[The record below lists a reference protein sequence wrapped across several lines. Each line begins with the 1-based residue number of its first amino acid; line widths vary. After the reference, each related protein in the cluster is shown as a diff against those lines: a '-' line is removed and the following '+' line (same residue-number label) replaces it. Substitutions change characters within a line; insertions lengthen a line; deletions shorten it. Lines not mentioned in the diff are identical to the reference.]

1 MKSDMKK
8 GTFCAICSALVF
20 GTTPVLASITFAMGS
35 NAMTLTFYRNIMAAP
50 VMLLILLIRKVDLR
64 VTKKELLSLLLI
76 SAALNAPT
84 TYLLYAAYDYIGIGL
99 STTLHFL
106 YPMFAVLFGRLFFK
120 EKLDKVKIL
129 ALILATAGVAVAT
142 GNSDSFAMKG
152 IILSL
157 ASAITYSTY
166 MVSVERTA
174 VNQMDS
180 MKAMFYM
187 CIFNAIVVGIFDLP
201 KGNIVYALEPTVLWY
216 TFILAVIN
224 SAFAHVLL
232 ILGIKLIGAGNAA
245 IFSMLEPVS
254 GVVAGF
260 LFLGEGLPMMKL
272 ISCII
277 ILAAVMLPIIKD
289 RNDALKA
296 QNDNLNDE
304 T

>member
-1 MKSDMKK
+1 
-8 GTFCAICSALVF
+8 
-20 GTTPVLASITFAMGS
+20 
-35 NAMTLTFYRNIMAAP
+35 
-50 VMLLILLIRKVDLR
+50 
-64 VTKKELLSLLLI
+64 
-76 SAALNAPT
+76 
-84 TYLLYAAYDYIGIGL
+84 
-99 STTLHFL
+99 
-106 YPMFAVLFGRLFFK
+106 
-120 EKLDKVKIL
+120 
-129 ALILATAGVAVAT
+129 
-142 GNSDSFAMKG
+142 
-152 IILSL
+152 
-157 ASAITYSTY
+157 

-187 CIFNAIVVGIFDLP
+187 CIFNAIVVGLFDLP

-289 RNDALKA
+289 RNDSLKER
-296 QNDNLNDE
+296 NDGLNDE